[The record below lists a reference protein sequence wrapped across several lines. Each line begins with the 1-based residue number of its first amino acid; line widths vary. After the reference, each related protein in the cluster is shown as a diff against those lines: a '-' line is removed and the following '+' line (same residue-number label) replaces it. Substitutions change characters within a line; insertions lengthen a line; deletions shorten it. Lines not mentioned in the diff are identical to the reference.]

1 MLSGRMLPLA
11 EVKAETEAGTGAGT
25 GAGFLLFLL
34 GVAMGR
40 AESC

>member
-11 EVKAETEAGTGAGT
+11 EVKAETEAGTGAG
-25 GAGFLLFLL
+25 FLLFLL

-40 AESC
+40 AERC